1 MDIDLKLAQEVFLVD
16 YAWQCFAPRS
26 TLESTMVLFGQD
38 LNDHLP
44 LKLISDGRL
53 AGVSLS
59 AN

>member
-44 LKLISDGRL
+44 L
-53 AGVSLS
+53 
-59 AN
+59 